1 MKDAVKAGILDLYVV
16 KYWALKFA
24 TDAAVTILRVDQVCF
39 QTDLAFGSVAVAI
52 GMVKKDVCFVF
63 FFSCSLFSHCKFES
77 VVKKALLTFQIIM
90 SKPAGGPKPKDNPNW
105 DED

>member
-39 QTDLAFGSVAVAI
+39 QADLAFGFVAVAI
-52 GMVKKDVCFVF
+52 GMVKKRCLFRVF
-63 FFSCSLFSHCKFES
+63 FFLALCIHIASLN
-77 VVKKALLTFQIIM
+77 L
-90 SKPAGGPKPKDNPNW
+90 
-105 DED
+105 